1 MRRLRKEPSSALH
14 PAHGKLPQ
22 ALCAGDK
29 KRVWNVR
36 ANGNQSTLPHTGV
49 SHSSRASLASFFI
62 SRLMAV
68 KGGSPGNA
76 QRLTSERGAPVRRR

>member
-1 MRRLRKEPSSALH
+1 MRRLRKETQALH
-14 PAHGKLPQ
+14 PAHRKLPQ

-36 ANGNQSTLPHTGV
+36 VKGTRQRYPTRGARIASVHRLPP
-49 SHSSRASLASFFI
+49 LFI
-62 SRLMAV
+62 SRLTAV

-76 QRLTSERGAPVRRR
+76 QRKSSERGAPVRRR

>member
-1 MRRLRKEPSSALH
+1 MRRLRKETPALH

-22 ALCAGDK
+22 ARAPGIKSACGTCA
-29 KRVWNVR
+29 RTETANVT
-36 ANGNQSTLPHTGV
+36 QHGV
-49 SHSSRASLASFFI
+49 SHSPRASLASFFI
-62 SRLMAV
+62 SRLTAV